1 MDCDEGSLVV
11 LGFGLLLCECW
22 RAVEV
27 EEDDEH
33 SPDFLR
39 ESLLGKKRADKVIM
53 AIQKIISK
61 SLEEDTDKERR
72 KEKEKDSSAKGKKAK
87 PGGKKPATTSGPVGN
102 IRSQG
107 QRKPSRKLRESD

>member
-1 MDCDEGSLVV
+1 MDCDKGSLVV

-53 AIQKIISK
+53 AIQKIFIQGGMNSM
-61 SLEEDTDKERR
+61 RR
-72 KEKEKDSSAKGKKAK
+72 WICFKA
-87 PGGKKPATTSGPVGN
+87 
-102 IRSQG
+102 I
-107 QRKPSRKLRESD
+107 PS